1 MVLCIPNTKETATP
15 GVPASEE
22 GVGAGVLG
30 LAAPGG
36 SEAEGE
42 APPRYSPPVHLE
54 RGLPIWARF
63 KRNLP
68 GTIAAGKNIRQI
80 LKMVVLKK
88 ILKKL

>member
-1 MVLCIPNTKETATP
+1 MWVVSSAASVHLHECMNIRMGGQMVLCIPDTKETATP

-42 APPRYSPPVHLE
+42 APPLQSSSTPRE
-54 RGLPIWARF
+54 RTADLGPI
-63 KRNLP
+63 
-68 GTIAAGKNIRQI
+68 
-80 LKMVVLKK
+80 
-88 ILKKL
+88 